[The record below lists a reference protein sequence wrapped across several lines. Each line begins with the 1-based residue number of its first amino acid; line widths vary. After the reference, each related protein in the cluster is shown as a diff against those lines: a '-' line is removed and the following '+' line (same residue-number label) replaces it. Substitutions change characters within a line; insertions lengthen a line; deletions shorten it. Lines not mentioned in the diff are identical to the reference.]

1 MKQDL
6 RDFHREVAQEFADV
20 RKGITQQFAEHRGET
35 NDLRK
40 EVAQQITDVRRDL
53 RHNLYAM
60 IGVFATITIAFIEY
74 RLPSG

>member
-6 RDFHREVAQEFADV
+6 RDFHREVAQE
-20 RKGITQQFAEHRGET
+20 FAEHRGET

-40 EVAQQITDVRRDL
+40 EVAQQIADVRRDL
-53 RHNLYAM
+53 RHHLYAM
-60 IGVFATITIAFIEY
+60 IGVFETITIAFIEY